1 MSASVC
7 GDTAGVLLLSAV
19 KYFFCLIFQS
29 KNNMHSKTM
38 KKHSGL
44 QKMLWIK
51 IPKMKP
57 PIFFWPKVWRN
68 QAIND
73 LHFLFCARLS
83 RTKLREQ
90 EYIKYVKLLTQE
102 GKTNEVRLI
111 LKSADR
117 EVQNACAE
125 YICETPV
132 SNPAP
137 EPILQRRL

>member
-1 MSASVC
+1 
-7 GDTAGVLLLSAV
+7 
-19 KYFFCLIFQS
+19 
-29 KNNMHSKTM
+29 MHSKTM

-51 IPKMKP
+51 ILKMKP

-90 EYIKYVKLLTQE
+90 EYIK
-102 GKTNEVRLI
+102 
-111 LKSADR
+111 SM
-117 EVQNACAE
+117 
-125 YICETPV
+125 
-132 SNPAP
+132 
-137 EPILQRRL
+137 